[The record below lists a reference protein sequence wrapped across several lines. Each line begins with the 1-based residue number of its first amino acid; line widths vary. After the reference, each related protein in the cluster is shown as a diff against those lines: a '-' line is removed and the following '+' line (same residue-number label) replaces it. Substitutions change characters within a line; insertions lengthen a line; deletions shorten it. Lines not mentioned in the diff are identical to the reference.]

1 MKKQQQFTL
10 FAALAALGLTGA
22 LVCAEAQA
30 YGVKVVYPASTT
42 SRIPVPTGSKREGTP
57 PVKEDGEL
65 DVDTPIGQIELV
77 LDSLSAIQATQLEV
91 GAGASGAPRTAGP
104 ARRRQDERGPRRDR
118 GVRKRDASGGRRAA
132 RVGRGSCRAGRR
144 RPGARR
150 APFERRNDPACG
162 RRVGGL
168 DGAGQGRREVL
179 APGVGPYGGDPR
191 QRAERGRAKSVRTA

>member
-77 LDSLSAIQATQLEV
+77 LDSLSAIQATQLESAQALRALLERQDLPAV
-91 GAGASGAPRTAGP
+91 DRTNEVLDAIEASAKETQAAVAALQGSGA
-104 ARRRQDERGPRRDR
+104 DL
-118 GVRKRDASGGRRAA
+118 V
-132 RVGRGSCRAGRR
+132 
-144 RPGARR
+144 
-150 APFERRNDPACG
+150 APVDVVP
-162 RRVGGL
+162 V
-168 DGAGQGRREVL
+168 
-179 APGVGPYGGDPR
+179 
-191 QRAERGRAKSVRTA
+191 RAERLSSVATILLAVAAWAVLTALGKGVVKFWRQASDLTAAIRASARSEDAPKA